1 MRFGY
6 VVRDPSNYTYSEIR
20 DLTIKVESLGF
31 ESVHVTDHFFRFG
44 DTQKKKTP
52 FLESNAI
59 LAALATETHKI
70 KLGHIVMCNSFR
82 NPAYVAKVILT
93 LDHISNGRMLL
104 WLGAGWFKSEYEA
117 YGYPFP
123 SAKRRVDEIEESL
136 IIYKKVFTEDETN
149 FEGNFWKL
157 EKHMNFP
164 KSVQKPYPQIV
175 VGTNNG
181 KRMID
186 IACREADGVN
196 LNYITPHDQKR
207 FRESISLIND
217 RLKRYGRDPE
227 EFEISIYTYIRIVDS
242 QETLERIRK
251 EKGIFK
257 SNMKYQFI
265 GNVNTIQEKIHEV
278 EELGVK
284 KMIIIVESPI
294 MEDPIGLFSKE
305 IMETFK
311 QL

>member
-6 VVRDPSNYTYSEIR
+6 VVRDPSNHTYSEIR
-20 DLTIKVESLGF
+20 DLTVKVERLGF

-44 DTQKKKTP
+44 DIKRKKKP
-52 FLESNAI
+52 FLESNTL
-59 LAALATETHKI
+59 LAALATETHRI

-82 NPAYVAKVILT
+82 NPAYLAKVILS
-93 LDHISNGRMLL
+93 LDHISNGRILL
-104 WLGAGWFKSEYEA
+104 WLGAGWFRGEYEA
-117 YGYPFP
+117 YGYPFH

-136 IIYKKVFTEDETN
+136 IIYKKIFTEDETN
-149 FEGNFWKL
+149 FEGKFWKL

-196 LNYITPHDQKR
+196 LAYIVPRDQKK
-207 FRESISLIND
+207 FRESISTINEK
-217 RLKRYGRDPE
+217 LKKYHRDPT
-227 EFEISIYTYIRIVDS
+227 EFEISIYTNITILDS

-257 SNMKYQFI
+257 SNMKYQFM
-265 GNVNTIQEKIHEV
+265 GNIRDIQEKIQEV
-278 EELGVK
+278 ENLGVK
-284 KMIIIVESPI
+284 KMVVIVESPV
-294 MEDPIGLFSKE
+294 MEAPISILSKE
-305 IMETFK
+305 IM
-311 QL
+311 

>member
-6 VVRDPSNYTYSEIR
+6 VVRDPSNQAYSEIKA
-20 DLTIKVESLGF
+20 LTVKVERLGF
-31 ESVHVTDHFFRFG
+31 ESVHVTDHFFSLG
-44 DTQKKKTP
+44 DVERKKAP
-52 FLESNAI
+52 FLESNVI
-59 LAALATETHKI
+59 LAALATETHRI

-82 NPAYVAKVILT
+82 NPAYSAKVILT
-93 LDHISNGRMLL
+93 LDHISNGRVLL
-104 WLGAGWFKSEYEA
+104 WLGAGWFRNEYEA

-123 SAKRRVDEIEESL
+123 SGKRRVDELEESL
-136 IIYKKVFTEDETN
+136 IIFKKVFTEDETN

-157 EKHMNFP
+157 EKHINFP

-196 LNYITPHDQKR
+196 LAYITPHDQKS
-207 FRESISLIND
+207 FSESISIINEK
-217 RLKRYGRDPE
+217 LKRYGRDPT

-242 QETLERIRK
+242 QEALERIRK

-265 GNVNTIQEKIHEV
+265 GNVNAIQEKIHEV
-278 EELGVK
+278 EKLGVE
-284 KMIIIVESPI
+284 KMIVIVESPVI
-294 MEDPIGLFSKE
+294 EDPISLFSKE
-305 IMETFK
+305 IM
-311 QL
+311 

>member
-6 VVRDPSNYTYSEIR
+6 VVRDPSNQKYSEIR
-20 DLTIKVESLGF
+20 DLTVKVERLGF

-44 DTQKKKTP
+44 DMQRRRTP
-52 FLESNAI
+52 LLESNSI

-82 NPAYVAKVILT
+82 NPAYSAKVILT
-93 LDHISNGRMLL
+93 LDHISNGRVLL
-104 WLGAGWFKSEYEA
+104 WLGAGWFKDEFEA
-117 YGYPFP
+117 YGYPFQSP
-123 SAKRRVDEIEESL
+123 KRRVDELEESL

-157 EKHMNFP
+157 EKYLNFP
-164 KSVQKPYPQIV
+164 KSVQKPYSQIV

-196 LNYITPHDQKR
+196 LAYVTPRDQKR
-207 FRESISLIND
+207 FRESISIINEK
-217 RLKRYGRDPE
+217 LKKYNRDPT
-227 EFEISIYTYIRIVDS
+227 EFEISIYTFITIIDN

-251 EKGIFK
+251 EKRIFK
-257 SNMKYQFI
+257 SNLKYQFL

-278 EELGVK
+278 ENLGVK
-284 KMIIIVESPI
+284 KMVIIVESPI
-294 MEDPIGLFSKE
+294 MEDPISFFSKE
-305 IMETFK
+305 IM
-311 QL
+311 

>member
-6 VVRDPSNYTYSEIR
+6 VVRDPSNQKYSEIR
-20 DLTIKVESLGF
+20 DLTVKVERLGF

-44 DTQKKKTP
+44 DMQRRRTP
-52 FLESNAI
+52 LLESNSI

-82 NPAYVAKVILT
+82 NPAYSAKVILT
-93 LDHISNGRMLL
+93 LDHISNGRVLL
-104 WLGAGWFKSEYEA
+104 WLGAGWFKDEFEA
-117 YGYPFP
+117 YGYPFQSP
-123 SAKRRVDEIEESL
+123 KRRVDELEESL

-157 EKHMNFP
+157 EKHLNFP

-196 LNYITPHDQKR
+196 LAYVTPRDQKR
-207 FRESISLIND
+207 FRESISIINEK
-217 RLKRYGRDPE
+217 LKKYNRDPT
-227 EFEISIYTYIRIVDS
+227 EFEISIYTFITIIDS

-251 EKGIFK
+251 EKRIFK
-257 SNMKYQFI
+257 SNLKYQFI

-278 EELGVK
+278 ENLGVK
-284 KMIIIVESPI
+284 KMVIIVESPV
-294 MEDPIGLFSKE
+294 MEDPISFFSKE
-305 IMETFK
+305 IM
-311 QL
+311 

>member
-6 VVRDPSNYTYSEIR
+6 VVRDPSNQKYSEIR
-20 DLTIKVESLGF
+20 DLTVKVERLGF

-44 DTQKKKTP
+44 DMQRRRTP
-52 FLESNAI
+52 LLESNSI

-82 NPAYVAKVILT
+82 NPAYSAKVILT
-93 LDHISNGRMLL
+93 LDHISNGRVLL
-104 WLGAGWFKSEYEA
+104 WLGAGWFKDEFEA
-117 YGYPFP
+117 YGYPFQSP
-123 SAKRRVDEIEESL
+123 KRRVDELEESL

-157 EKHMNFP
+157 EKHLNFP

-196 LNYITPHDQKR
+196 LAYVTPRDQKR
-207 FRESISLIND
+207 FRESISIINEK
-217 RLKRYGRDPE
+217 LKKYNRDPT
-227 EFEISIYTYIRIVDS
+227 EFEISIYTFITIIDS

-251 EKGIFK
+251 EKRIFK
-257 SNMKYQFI
+257 SNLKYQFI

-278 EELGVK
+278 ENLGVK
-284 KMIIIVESPI
+284 KMVIIVESPV
-294 MEDPIGLFSKE
+294 MEDPISIFSKE
-305 IMETFK
+305 IM
-311 QL
+311 

>member
-6 VVRDPSNYTYSEIR
+6 VVRDPSNQKYSEIR
-20 DLTIKVESLGF
+20 DLTVKVERLGF

-44 DTQKKKTP
+44 DMQRRRTP
-52 FLESNAI
+52 LLESNSI

-82 NPAYVAKVILT
+82 NPAYSAKVILT
-93 LDHISNGRMLL
+93 LDHISNGRVLL
-104 WLGAGWFKSEYEA
+104 WLGAGWFKDEFEA
-117 YGYPFP
+117 YGYPFQSP
-123 SAKRRVDEIEESL
+123 KRRVDELEESL

-157 EKHMNFP
+157 EKHLNFP

-196 LNYITPHDQKR
+196 LAYVTPRDQKR
-207 FRESISLIND
+207 FRESISIINEK
-217 RLKRYGRDPE
+217 LKKYNRDPT
-227 EFEISIYTYIRIVDS
+227 EFEISIYTFITIIDN

-251 EKGIFK
+251 EKRIFK
-257 SNMKYQFI
+257 SNLKYQFL

-278 EELGVK
+278 ENLGVK
-284 KMIIIVESPI
+284 KMVIIVESPI
-294 MEDPIGLFSKE
+294 MEDPISFFSKE
-305 IMETFK
+305 IM
-311 QL
+311 

>member
-6 VVRDPSNYTYSEIR
+6 VVRDPSNQKYSEIR
-20 DLTIKVESLGF
+20 DLTVKVERLGF

-44 DTQKKKTP
+44 DMQRRRTP
-52 FLESNAI
+52 LLESNSI

-70 KLGHIVMCNSFR
+70 KSGHIVMCNSFR
-82 NPAYVAKVILT
+82 NPAYSAKVILT
-93 LDHISNGRMLL
+93 LDHISNGRVLL
-104 WLGAGWFKSEYEA
+104 WLGAGWFKDEFEA
-117 YGYPFP
+117 YGYPFQSP
-123 SAKRRVDEIEESL
+123 KRRVDELEESL

-157 EKHMNFP
+157 EKHLNFP

-196 LNYITPHDQKR
+196 LAYVTPRDQKR
-207 FRESISLIND
+207 FRESISIINEK
-217 RLKRYGRDPE
+217 LKKYNRDPT
-227 EFEISIYTYIRIVDS
+227 EFEISIYTFITIIDN

-251 EKGIFK
+251 EKRIFK
-257 SNMKYQFI
+257 SNLKYQFI

-278 EELGVK
+278 ENLGVK
-284 KMIIIVESPI
+284 KMVIIVESPI
-294 MEDPIGLFSKE
+294 MEDPISFFSKE
-305 IMETFK
+305 IM
-311 QL
+311 

>member
-6 VVRDPSNYTYSEIR
+6 VVRDPSNQKYSEIR
-20 DLTIKVESLGF
+20 DLTVKVERLGF

-44 DTQKKKTP
+44 DMQRRRTP
-52 FLESNAI
+52 LLESNSI

-82 NPAYVAKVILT
+82 NPAYSAKVILT
-93 LDHISNGRMLL
+93 LDHISNGRVLL
-104 WLGAGWFKSEYEA
+104 WLGAGWFKDEFEA
-117 YGYPFP
+117 YGYPFQSP
-123 SAKRRVDEIEESL
+123 KRRVDELEESL

-157 EKHMNFP
+157 EKHLNFP

-196 LNYITPHDQKR
+196 LAYVTPRDQKR
-207 FRESISLIND
+207 FRESISIINEK
-217 RLKRYGRDPE
+217 LKKYNRDPT
-227 EFEISIYTYIRIVDS
+227 EFEISIYTFITIIDS

-251 EKGIFK
+251 EKRIFK
-257 SNMKYQFI
+257 SNLKYQFI

-278 EELGVK
+278 ENLGVK
-284 KMIIIVESPI
+284 KMVIIVESPI
-294 MEDPIGLFSKE
+294 MEDPISFFSKE
-305 IMETFK
+305 IM
-311 QL
+311 

>member
-6 VVRDPSNYTYSEIR
+6 VVRDPSNHTYSEIR
-20 DLTIKVESLGF
+20 DLTVKVERLGF
-31 ESVHVTDHFFRFG
+31 ESVHITDHFFSLG
-44 DTQKKKTP
+44 DVKKEREP
-52 FLESNAI
+52 FLESNAL

-82 NPAYVAKVILT
+82 NPAYSAKIILT
-93 LDHISNGRMLL
+93 LDHISNGRALL
-104 WLGAGWFKSEYEA
+104 WVGAGWFKEEYAA

-123 SAKRRVDEIEESL
+123 SAKRRVDELEESL

-157 EKHMNFP
+157 EKNLNFP
-164 KSVQKPYPQIV
+164 KSVQKPYPQIII
-175 VGTNNG
+175 GTNTG

-196 LNYITPHDQKR
+196 LANIIPRDQKR
-207 FRESISLIND
+207 FKESISIINEK
-217 RLKRYGRDPE
+217 LKKYDRDPT
-227 EFEISIYTYIRIVDS
+227 EFEISIYTHIRIADS
-242 QETLERIRK
+242 QETIEKIRK

-265 GNVNTIQEKIHEV
+265 GDINSIQEKIQEV
-278 EELGVK
+278 EDLGVK
-284 KMIIIVESPI
+284 KMVIILESPI
-294 MEDPIGLFSKE
+294 MEDPISFFSKE
-305 IMETFK
+305 MM
-311 QL
+311 

>member
-6 VVRDPSNYTYSEIR
+6 VVRDPSNHTYSEIR
-20 DLTIKVESLGF
+20 DLTVKVERLGF
-31 ESVHVTDHFFRFG
+31 ESVNVTDHFFSLG
-44 DTQKKKTP
+44 DIQRKKTP
-52 FLESNAI
+52 FLESNTI

-82 NPAYVAKVILT
+82 NPAYSAKVILT
-93 LDHISNGRMLL
+93 LDHISNGRALL
-104 WLGAGWFKSEYEA
+104 WLGAGWFKGEYEA

-123 SAKRRVDEIEESL
+123 SAKRRVDELEESL
-136 IIYKKVFTEDETN
+136 NIYKKVFTEDETN

-157 EKHMNFP
+157 EKHLNFP

-196 LNYITPHDQKR
+196 LNYVTPRDQKR
-207 FRESISLIND
+207 FGESISIINEK
-217 RLKRYGRDPE
+217 LKRYGRDPT
-227 EFEISIYTYIRIVDS
+227 EFEISIYTYITIVDS
-242 QETLERIRK
+242 LETLERIRK
-251 EKGIFK
+251 EKRIFK

-265 GNVNTIQEKIHEV
+265 GDVNTIQEKILEV
-278 EELGVK
+278 ENLGVK
-284 KMIIIVESPI
+284 KMAIIVESPI
-294 MEDPIGLFSKE
+294 IEDPISVFNKE
-305 IMETFK
+305 IM
-311 QL
+311 